1 MWAGLDCFQNVQ
13 APEMAKNV
21 VTMSASI
28 SFIPIKL
35 ITTLEIFLKVMKIA
49 VNLGISQYG
58 LKNCFGHVA

>member
-21 VTMSASI
+21 TISASI
-28 SFIPIKL
+28 SFISIKL

-58 LKNCFGHVA
+58 LKNYFGHVA